1 MIMEPKTNIE
11 KFKELVTHETS
22 KWQEYSQW
30 REENASWLNHS
41 IKIAIKILKIIK
53 EKNIS
58 QKQLAEL
65 LKVSPQ
71 QVSKLVKGRENFT
84 LETIAKIEGVLNVSL
99 IEINL
104 ESEIAKNIQKKVKK
118 QNTSSTIAQS
128 TL

>member
-1 MIMEPKTNIE
+1 MEPKTNIE
-11 KFKELVTHETS
+11 KFKEIVNDETS
-22 KWQEYSQW
+22 KWREYSQW
-30 REENASWLNHS
+30 REENASWLKHS

-84 LETIAKIEGVLNVSL
+84 LETIAKIEDVLDVSL
-99 IEINL
+99 IEINQEL
-104 ESEIAKNIQKKVKK
+104 VIAKNSLKKVKK
-118 QNTSSTIAQS
+118 HNTSSTLPQT

>member
-1 MIMEPKTNIE
+1 MEPKTNIE
-11 KFKELVTHETS
+11 KFKEIVNDETS
-22 KWQEYSQW
+22 KWREYSQW
-30 REENASWLNHS
+30 REENASWLKHS

-84 LETIAKIEGVLNVSL
+84 LETIAKIEDVLDVSL
-99 IEINL
+99 IEINQEL
-104 ESEIAKNIQKKVKK
+104 VTAKNIQKKVKK
-118 QNTSSTIAQS
+118 HNTSSTLPQT